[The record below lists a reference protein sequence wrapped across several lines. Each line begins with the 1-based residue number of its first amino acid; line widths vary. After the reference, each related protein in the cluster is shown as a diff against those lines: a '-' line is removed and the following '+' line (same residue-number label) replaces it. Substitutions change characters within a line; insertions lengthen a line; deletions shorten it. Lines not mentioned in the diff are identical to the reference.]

1 MEPRKYIKKYH
12 FDGFDYEKELYKLL
26 NEWSGRF
33 LSGNRR
39 GPANYVVVCSP
50 QVADSIN
57 SMYEPDEIEIG
68 ETRIEGNTMIQ
79 DIQLR
84 PRRGHEYLNL
94 DLNITNTDNNYFL

>member
-33 LSGNRR
+33 ISGTRG
-39 GPANYVVVCSP
+39 GPANWIVCSP

-57 SMYEPDEIEIG
+57 TMTMEVQADEW
-68 ETRIEGNTMIQ
+68 RIEYNNFIQ

-84 PRRGHEYLNL
+84 PRRGLEYLNL
-94 DLNITNTDNNYFL
+94 DINITNTDINFL

>member
-33 LSGNRR
+33 ISGTRG
-39 GPANYVVVCSP
+39 GPANWVVCSP

-57 SMYEPDEIEIG
+57 SMTLETQMG
-68 ETRIEGNTMIQ
+68 EWRIEDNSFIQ

-84 PRRGHEYLNL
+84 PRRRPQYLNL
-94 DLNITNTDNNYFL
+94 DINITNTDNNYFL

>member
-26 NEWSGRF
+26 NEWSGQIQ
-33 LSGNRR
+33 SSNRG
-39 GPANYVVVCSP
+39 GPANWIVCSP

-57 SMYEPDEIEIG
+57 EMTMEFQMDEW
-68 ETRIEGNTMIQ
+68 RIEDNSLIQ

-84 PRRGHEYLNL
+84 PRRVPQYLNL
-94 DLNITNTDNNYFL
+94 DISITNTDNNYFL